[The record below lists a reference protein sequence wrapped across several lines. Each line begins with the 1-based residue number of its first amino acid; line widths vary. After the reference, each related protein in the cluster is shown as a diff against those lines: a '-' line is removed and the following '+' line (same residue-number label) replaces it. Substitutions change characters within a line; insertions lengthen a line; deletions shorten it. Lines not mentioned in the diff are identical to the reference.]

1 MPYQP
6 VLCNGEE
13 EEKCKVRQISVFFPR
28 MDEENAR
35 AVAKKGVELFPNV
48 TTVVFL
54 KIDVIRRTVL
64 EETNEGVRMF
74 FHASESKKFKW
85 WKNNIS
91 RLDGSGEQFVV
102 KRKDDM
108 QAAARHKLWEDEKYA
123 CFKRELI
130 FFPEST
136 KYAEA
141 TASAAAM
148 REVTEMIEISY
159 LVTA

>member
-6 VLCNGEE
+6 VHCNAEE

-54 KIDVIRRTVL
+54 KIDFVRRVVL
-64 EETNEGVRMF
+64 EEENEGVRMF
-74 FHASESKKFKW
+74 FHASESKKLKW

-91 RLDGSGEQFVV
+91 RLDGSGGQFVV
-102 KRKDDM
+102 KRKDDR
-108 QAAARHKLWEDEKYA
+108 QAAARLKLWEDEKYA
-123 CFKRELI
+123 CFKRELK

-141 TASAAAM
+141 TAAATTM
-148 REVTEMIEISY
+148 ERVTEMIEIS
-159 LVTA
+159 